1 MSSPE
6 RWLLRERRSLE
17 DSTEISA
24 WNGSLA
30 PTLLVLYFRFQTQS
44 VRTRSGWRRLCGP
57 FFTFCFLCV
66 RGVFN
71 EKPLFFQCCSRPTT
85 HKHAR
90 ISGGC
95 VCACAWGGGCQGY
108 HYEATPRHV
117 AGQRAAT
124 ATRNCACGGGGG
136 GCLPRPHQCL
146 RWIVVCLRAGGSGRR
161 RLSRYLCVRVCF
173 IVSTRACASEKVW
186 PRGCG
191 GYCSVCVRAFAR
203 ETAQGRWRAL
213 LPRRWKTAFPEQI
226 CRLT

>member
-1 MSSPE
+1 ME
-6 RWLLRERRSLE
+6 RELSADVAGLVFPIPNAVRAHAERMAAALRAFFYFLFSVCEGGLQRK
-17 DSTEISA
+17 
-24 WNGSLA
+24 A
-30 PTLLVLYFRFQTQS
+30 PFFSVLQQTNNTQT
-44 VRTRSGWRRLCGP
+44 RTHKWRLCVCVCVGGGMSGLP
-57 FFTFCFLCV
+57 LRSDAAPCGRTARRHSDTKLCV
-66 RGVFN
+66 R
-71 EKPLFFQCCSRPTT
+71 
-85 HKHAR
+85 
-90 ISGGC
+90 
-95 VCACAWGGGCQGY
+95 
-108 HYEATPRHV
+108 
-117 AGQRAAT
+117 
-124 ATRNCACGGGGG
+124 GG

-203 ETAQGRWRAL
+203 EAAQGRWRAL